1 MVLVEPMKILIKDS
15 TYTDILMGT
24 TGNGFADM
32 ILPILQQ
39 KKEEGYELVV
49 VDDFTGAVVERL

>member
-1 MVLVEPMKILIKDS
+1 MRIVIKDS
-15 TYTDILMGT
+15 TYSDILMGT

-32 ILPILQQ
+32 ILPILET
-39 KKEEGYELVV
+39 KKEEGYEVVV